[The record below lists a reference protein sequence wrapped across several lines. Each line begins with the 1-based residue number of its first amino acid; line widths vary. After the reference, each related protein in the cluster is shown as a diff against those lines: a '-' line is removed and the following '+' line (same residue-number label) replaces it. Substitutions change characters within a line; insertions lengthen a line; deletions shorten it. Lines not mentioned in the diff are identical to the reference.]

1 MIRNHHL
8 LRKLERK
15 FVAQAKMPHKK
26 SLRLFEAMWEEGV
39 LLGVLPPGDPSE
51 GLEVDIRV
59 ARILN
64 SCSRNSSPG

>member
-1 MIRNHHL
+1 MIKNHHL
-8 LRKLERK
+8 LRKLEK
-15 FVAQAKMPHKK
+15 EFISQENLPYPK

-39 LLGVLPPGDPSE
+39 LLGVLPPGDPAE
-51 GLEVDIRV
+51 GLDVDIRI